1 MSYKR
6 LSAAV
11 PSVYVLSGGVLVMI
25 VSASVWAADTRKEF
39 KYNALPGS
47 TVKVSN
53 SSGSIEVH
61 PVAAGRQVI
70 IAATTHSDKVQGNSS
85 HMGNRI
91 NATTHFVHPFTPAS
105 KYPQLNYE

>member
-1 MSYKR
+1 MHISKGPWSTKQRYLIQPGRSQKASVSRERDMSYKR

-11 PSVYVLSGGVLVMI
+11 PSVHVLSAGVLVMV

-39 KYNALPGS
+39 KYNALPVS

-53 SSGSIEVH
+53 SVGAIVVH

-70 IAATTHSDKVQGNSS
+70 IAATTHSDK
-85 HMGNRI
+85 
-91 NATTHFVHPFTPAS
+91 
-105 KYPQLNYE
+105 